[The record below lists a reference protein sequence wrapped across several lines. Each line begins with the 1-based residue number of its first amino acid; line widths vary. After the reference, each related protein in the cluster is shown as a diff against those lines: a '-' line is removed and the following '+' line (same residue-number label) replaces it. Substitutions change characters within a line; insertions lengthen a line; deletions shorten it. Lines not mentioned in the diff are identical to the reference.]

1 MTKPQRFLNRVI
13 VFLVLAALVVGAM
26 FPVVWTAFLHNV
38 FLNGLILAVLLAGI
52 VYNLRRIIRLRTEIG
67 WIETVQTMGT
77 GATLKNP
84 PRLLGPVAQVLGE
97 QHRRGRMLS
106 APSLRHLLDGISARL
121 DESRDIARYETG
133 LLIFLGLLGTF
144 WGLLQAINA
153 IGGVIGGLTIG
164 GGDFVTL
171 FNEMKAG
178 LSRPLGGMGTAF
190 SSSLFGLAG
199 SLILGFL
206 DLQATQAQNS
216 FYNDLEDWL
225 TGLTRH
231 AVADAGLPEIGSGG
245 PPIPVYVQ
253 ALLQQT
259 AENLDRLQGAM
270 ASSEDTQRHL
280 HHSLHE
286 LNDRLSMLGDRLMRE
301 QEMLGRLIDGQQVIA
316 EHLARPAAV
325 LDEATRNH
333 IRNTDVQIARLAE
346 DMARGRT
353 EMAREIKSEIKLVAR
368 TIAIAAGDPQL
379 VRD

>member
-26 FPVVWTAFLHNV
+26 FPVVWGAFLHNV

-52 VYNLRRIIRLRTEIG
+52 VYNLRRILRLRTEIG

-77 GATLKNP
+77 ASTLKNP
-84 PRLLGPVAQVLGE
+84 PRLLSPVAQVLGE
-97 QHRRGRMLS
+97 QQRRGRMLS
-106 APSLRHLLDGISARL
+106 ALSLRHLLDGISARL

-144 WGLLQAINA
+144 WGLLQAIDA
-153 IGGVIGGLTIG
+153 IGGVIGGLTVG

-216 FYNDLEDWL
+216 FYNDLEEWL

-231 AVADAGLPEIGSGG
+231 GVSDTSLPEVGGGG

-280 HHSLHE
+280 HHGLHE
-286 LNDRLSMLGDRLMRE
+286 LNDRLSMLSDRLLRE
-301 QEMLGRLIDGQQVIA
+301 QEMLGRLIEGQQVIA
-316 EHLARPAAV
+316 DHLARPAPV
-325 LDEATRNH
+325 LDEATRTH
-333 IRNTDVQIARLAE
+333 IRNTDVQLSRLVE
-346 DMARGRT
+346 EMGRGRA